1 MIILAP
7 TGTAAA
13 LLGGFTYH
21 SILGIIAVCSKV
33 GGHVLFPFL
42 THFDG

>member
-21 SILGIIAVCSKV
+21 SILGINERMTGRQGEYDKI
-33 GGHVLFPFL
+33 
-42 THFDG
+42 